1 VSIFLFSGRISSDN
15 PHRVKA
21 AGKQRYKPPKN
32 LLEVGRTTGGNGKV
46 MARLAF
52 FEEESV
58 SQAQLSSYKLL
69 TDFLYSYYFVH

>member
-1 VSIFLFSGRISSDN
+1 VSILFIPGRIPSDI

-69 TDFLYSYYFVH
+69 TDLLL

>member
-1 VSIFLFSGRISSDN
+1 VSIPLFLEDFHSDILY
-15 PHRVKA
+15 RVKA
-21 AGKQRYKPPKN
+21 AGKQCYKPPKN

-58 SQAQLSSYKLL
+58 SQAQLSSYKLI
-69 TDFLYSYYFVH
+69 TDSLL